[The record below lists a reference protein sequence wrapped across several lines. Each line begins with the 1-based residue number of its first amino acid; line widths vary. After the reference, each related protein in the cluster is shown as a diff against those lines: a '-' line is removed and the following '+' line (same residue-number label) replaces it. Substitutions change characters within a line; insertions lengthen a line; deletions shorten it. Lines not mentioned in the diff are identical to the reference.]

1 MDWREFLEKN
11 EKWDKNETN
20 DNLGIGSSKKL
31 SRKKWT
37 IEDWNKEHEHDPDL
51 KMDKDNRAA
60 FDEWANTNNS
70 NFKTEAHNIPRT
82 RVGSHQSNPVTDEK
96 GRGQDTKI
104 GIQNRYLHSDGAS
117 DFGKHL
123 QTDADEDN
131 KKPKNMTGDIKS
143 HLDRLVSTDASEQ
156 GHYEK
161 LGTISPKN
169 AEKWKSWLE
178 KGKEIKKKPAAKPTM
193 FPRIRREF
201 VDDADDKDF
210 KKSWESWL
218 DKNNAI
224 ETSHKEGEKKEE
236 WDGKFSS
243 STIRDDVKDDD
254 KAVSEEESLEEL
266 TDGKLEEI
274 EKLKSWEVFLVK
286 INQFDKGTGRKRTIG
301 GDGKTLDTDRG
312 ITPEPLTESGKVS
325 NPKGSIDPNNKRVR
339 RLNHETGK
347 RESVFIKG
355 KFSTNPET
363 PTRGGGRPDSGK
375 QGSVNTTAGGKSE
388 VKEGAENNSI
398 LYNAILEQK
407 KIDEKKQDA
416 TQTED
421 TTVISNDSTDPATPI
436 VPETAEAKRRRLIQ
450 GTYRKERNTDGSIKQ
465 SNSTVTNWESWLEK
479 GRWDTGK
486 KENKF
491 IDSLQAVGT
500 MANEENNRSMK
511 VIDDE
516 IDHGIKPSNITSEPI
531 KMPKKKVPSKDVDSR
546 LNVLEAHKLKSW
558 TTWLE
563 KMQGAGDARYGNQHL
578 TGLDQK
584 PVNNE
589 EDEANILP
597 EKEEKTDNKEE
608 KQEETDNK
616 PYKALG
622 GE

>member
-1 MDWREFLEKN
+1 MDW
-11 EKWDKNETN
+11 
-20 DNLGIGSSKKL
+20 
-31 SRKKWT
+31 
-37 IEDWNKEHEHDPDL
+37 
-51 KMDKDNRAA
+51 
-60 FDEWANTNNS
+60 
-70 NFKTEAHNIPRT
+70 
-82 RVGSHQSNPVTDEK
+82 
-96 GRGQDTKI
+96 QD
-104 GIQNRYLHSDGAS
+104 
-117 DFGKHL
+117 
-123 QTDADEDN
+123 
-131 KKPKNMTGDIKS
+131 
-143 HLDRLVSTDASEQ
+143 
-156 GHYEK
+156 
-161 LGTISPKN
+161 
-169 AEKWKSWLE
+169 WLE

-266 TDGKLEEI
+266 TDGKLEEV
-274 EKLKSWEVFLVK
+274 EKLKAWEVFMVNK
-286 INQFDKGTGRKRTIG
+286 MPMNQYDKQPQKKRTID
-301 GDGKTLDTDRG
+301 GDGVTLDTNVG
-312 ITPEPLTESGKVS
+312 TVKAPLTETVTVKNPRGSLGNKKVKRIDHEAGDGS
-325 NPKGSIDPNNKRVR
+325 RKIVEIPKENN
-339 RLNHETGK
+339 
-347 RESVFIKG
+347 
-355 KFSTNPET
+355 TNPEVKYMS
-363 PTRGGGRPDSGK
+363 GGRPEEPNVVGDLK
-375 QGSVNTTAGGKSE
+375 HGSVNSSDGRHMGRKIE
-388 VKEGAENNSI
+388 EGAENNSV
-398 LYNAILEQK
+398 LYNALAEEAK
-407 KIDEKKQDA
+407 KREIDSKTDNKV
-416 TQTED
+416 T
-421 TTVISNDSTDPATPI
+421 ISNDSTEPATPI

-622 GE
+622 VE